1 MAKVTGFLEFD
12 RIEANLLTQRLG
24 LKTLMNLYY
33 RIRKKL

>member
-12 RIEANLLTQRLG
+12 RIESKSINPRLG